1 MRLVQIITVLL
12 LIGFPVAWL
21 APLAE
26 AGFAMPL
33 FGGSEISILGG
44 VIELADSD
52 IFLCIVVAVFAILI
66 PYAKTMLLLG
76 AQFGQ
81 LGAPE
86 KWLKTLGYMG
96 KLSMADVFLIAMYV
110 VMIKGI
116 GVGDIEIRW
125 GLHLFTAL
133 VFVSMWATWATER
146 AMKRDAAES
155 ADG

>member
-1 MRLVQIITVLL
+1 MLVLARGVTVALL
-12 LIGFPVAWL
+12 VLFPVAWL

-66 PYAKTMLLLG
+66 PYAKTIILLG
-76 AQFGQ
+76 AQFGL
-81 LGAPE
+81 LGAPAW
-86 KWLKTLGYMG
+86 WLKVLGYMG

-110 VMIKGI
+110 VLIKGI
-116 GVGDIEIRW
+116 GFGKIEIMW
-125 GLHLFTAL
+125 GLYLFTAL
-133 VFVSMWATWATER
+133 VLVSMWATWVTER
-146 AMKRDAAES
+146 ALKREAETH
-155 ADG
+155 G

>member
-1 MRLVQIITVLL
+1 MLLVRIVTIALLVL
-12 LIGFPVAWL
+12 FPVAWL

-52 IFLCIVVAVFAILI
+52 VFLCVIVGVFAILI
-66 PYAKTMLLLG
+66 PYAKTIILLG

-81 LGAPE
+81 LGAPTV
-86 KWLKTLGYMG
+86 WLKILTAMG

-110 VMIKGI
+110 VLIKGI
-116 GVGDIEIRW
+116 GFGDIVIQW
-125 GLHLFTAL
+125 GLYLFTAL
-133 VFVSMWATWATER
+133 VLASIWAIWATER
-146 AMKRDAAES
+146 ALKREVAAN
-155 ADG
+155 G

>member
-1 MRLVQIITVLL
+1 MTLVRAVTIALLVL
-12 LIGFPVAWL
+12 FPVAWL

-33 FGGSEISILGG
+33 FGGEQISILGG
-44 VIELADSD
+44 VMELAGSD
-52 IFLCIVVAVFAILI
+52 WFLSVVVAVFAILL
-66 PYAKTMLLLG
+66 PYVKTILLLG

-81 LGAPE
+81 LGQPE
-86 KWLKTLGYMG
+86 RWLKILSAVG

-110 VMIKGI
+110 VLIKGI

-133 VFVSMWATWATER
+133 VFASIWATWATER
-146 AMKRDAAES
+146 ALKRGEVS
-155 ADG
+155 HG